1 MDIAK
6 HPSNEQEL
14 PYYRWVH
21 PGKKRYYKLRLDCD
35 LLGDWVVTRVWGGLN
50 QATGRITH
58 IPCSSYEDA
67 IKLIEKISKTR
78 IKRGYIVAN

>member
-14 PYYRWVH
+14 LRYRWVQ
-21 PGKKRYYKLRLDCD
+21 PDKKRYYKLILSCD
-35 LLGDWVVTRVWGGLN
+35 LLGDWCVTRVWGGLN
-50 QATGRITH
+50 QASGRITH

-78 IKRGYIVAN
+78 IKHGYIVAN